1 VIGVRGRERSGID
14 RCCVSIA
21 AFQQTVTVAA
31 RGWRDP
37 VMSENGR
44 IRLYM
49 DAGSVPA
56 TRTVLISSHR
66 PLTTVE
72 VKSVDKLSKSL

>member
-1 VIGVRGRERSGID
+1 MIGVRGRERSGSD
-14 RCCVSIA
+14 RSCVSTA

-31 RGWRDP
+31 RRLARFSYVG
-37 VMSENGR
+37 NGR
-44 IRLYM
+44 IHLLM
-49 DAGSVPA
+49 DAGSIPA

-72 VKSVDKLSKSL
+72 VKSVDRLSKSR